1 METKDLQNKEEVKAR
16 VIDWDYDESENTFF
30 QGKPKEVK
38 DITKG
43 GYYFIRG
50 GNGSYNMQKNV
61 DAKLKIA
68 FGEKQEVVRVN
79 DEVKAYTKK
88 SKISRK
94 QLLEVFDDC
103 RSGKAELFYN
113 EKERR
118 VRITKSTS
126 SNNVANA

>member
-1 METKDLQNKEEVKAR
+1 METKNLQNEEEVKAK
-16 VIDWDYDESENTFF
+16 VIDWDYDESESTII
-30 QGKPKEVK
+30 QGKIKEVK
-38 DITKG
+38 EKAKG

-50 GNGSYNMQKNV
+50 GNGSYNAQKNV
-61 DAKLKIA
+61 NATLKIA

-88 SKISRK
+88 SKISK
-94 QLLEVFDDC
+94 NQLLEVFDDC

-118 VRITKSTS
+118 VRIAKSTS
-126 SNNVANA
+126 SN